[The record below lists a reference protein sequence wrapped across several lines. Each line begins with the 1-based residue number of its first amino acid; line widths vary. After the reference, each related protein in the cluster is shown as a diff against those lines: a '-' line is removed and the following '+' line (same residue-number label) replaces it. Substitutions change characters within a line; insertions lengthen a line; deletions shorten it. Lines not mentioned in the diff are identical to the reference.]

1 MFWILVIICVS
12 AIGSCHWSAS
22 LISSQSESIQMRWAS
37 IGGGAGLGY
46 LFVHLLP
53 ELTSG
58 GDTISEAV
66 GMHSYVPSALTE
78 SLLFLIVLLGVLI
91 PYALGVISTQKPS
104 SSQWT
109 GIIRL
114 ALFSMVSY
122 LYAYS
127 LPSLLTTGISYGLL
141 YTVAISAHVLL
152 ADRVLDQNHKQAFRH
167 RFRWLGSSA
176 LVLGTI
182 HAAIFHPI
190 SDLTLAVATAFIGG
204 GLLISVFR
212 EELPNPNQSRL
223 SWFFLGLITMITL
236 LLLATVWHA
245 HA

>member
-1 MFWILVIICVS
+1 M
-12 AIGSCHWSAS
+12 AS
-22 LISSQSESIQMRWAS
+22 LISYQSESIQIRWAS
-37 IGGGAGLGY
+37 VGGGAGLGY

-58 GDTISEAV
+58 GDTISQAV
-66 GMHSYVPSALTE
+66 GMHSYLPDALTE
-78 SLLFLIVLLGVLI
+78 SFLFLIVLLGVLI
-91 PYALGVISTQKPS
+91 PYALGVISTQHPS
-104 SSQWT
+104 NDQWT

-114 ALFSMVSY
+114 ALFSLVSY

-141 YTVAISAHVLL
+141 YTVVISAHVLL
-152 ADRVLDQNHKQAFRH
+152 ADRVLDQNHRQVFRH

-176 LVLGTI
+176 LFLGTI
-182 HAAIFHPI
+182 HAAVFHPI
-190 SDLTLAVATAFIGG
+190 SDLTLAIATAFIGG

-223 SWFFLGLITMITL
+223 GWFFLGLITMTTL
-236 LLLATVWHA
+236 LLLATSRHTHA
-245 HA
+245 

>member
-1 MFWILVIICVS
+1 MFWFLVIICVTS
-12 AIGSCHWSAS
+12 IGSCHWLAS
-22 LISSQSESIQMRWAS
+22 LISSQSKSIQIRWAS

-46 LFVHLLP
+46 LFMHLFP

-58 GDTISEAV
+58 GNTISQAA

-91 PYALGVISTQKPS
+91 PYTLGVISTQNPS
-104 SSQWT
+104 SAQWT
-109 GIIRL
+109 GMIRL
-114 ALFSMVSY
+114 ALFSLVSY

-141 YTVAISAHVLL
+141 YTVAISVHVLL
-152 ADRVLDQNHKQAFRH
+152 ADRVIDQNHKQAFRH

-176 LVLGTI
+176 LILGTI

-190 SDLTLAVATAFIGG
+190 SDLALAFATAFIGG

-212 EELPNPNQSRL
+212 EEIPNPGQSRL
-223 SWFFLGLITMITL
+223 GWFFLGLITMIS
-236 LLLATVWHA
+236 LLLAATAKHT
-245 HA
+245 HG